1 MVYKKVH
8 LSKMAKQQNKG
19 KRAARR
25 APKNGVSRQQRKTYG
40 VRGGRVGPAPK
51 PRARQGRKAGK
62 TRARR
67 SRNLSGYNSAR
78 YGNSMG
84 SKATDGIN
92 IMKTIHNGSRIED
105 TFQVRREKVAN
116 IIGSSATTLQII
128 QALYCNPGNSTLFPI
143 FSQIAATYEEWEAL
157 LFYFSFETEAYAA
170 SGSNVSAGKVILAT
184 DYNPSNPNFPTD
196 QAMENYVNSDRG
208 APYCEIIHDVLGGDH
223 NLKKDPLKN
232 YFVYNS
238 ANQAAPANDNSKFY
252 DLGLFQLGVQ
262 GNASSTAEIG
272 ELYVTYQFKMIR
284 PRMPQT
290 QLGFQAV
297 AAHISESA
305 NSTASAAAP
314 LGTSGGVLRPGS
326 TLPSVTTNTTFTLP
340 NAGNF
345 LIAAC
350 FSGSTAATSTF
361 TLGSNI
367 TSLNYSEDDAENNNA
382 AASGND
388 SLRIGTYAVSAS
400 GTGANNTITIG
411 GLSSFTAG
419 FTDIWIV
426 QIPVAIASIIIS
438 EEDKVQAKQISTLEQ
453 KLADIMDYLR
463 EVDPNSR
470 RLNRNKTLH
479 PDFEDEVKVD
489 PPPKMTESQL
499 IDKTINKTIK
509 RIKEEE
515 NKSTDTPSRPLNVS
529 PGWFGTSVGSVALAR
544 DYNNSK

>member
-1 MVYKKVH
+1 
-8 LSKMAKQQNKG
+8 MAKQQNKG

-40 VRGGRVGPAPK
+40 VRGGRIGPAAK
-51 PRARQGRKAGK
+51 PRARKGRKAGK

-67 SRNLSGYNSAR
+67 NRNLTGYNVAR

-92 IMKTIHNGSRIED
+92 IMKTIHNGSKIED

-116 IIGSSATTLQII
+116 IIGSTATTLQII

-184 DYNPSNPNFPTD
+184 DYNPSNPVFPTD

-238 ANQAAPANDNSKFY
+238 ANLAAPANDNSKFY
-252 DLGLFQLGVQ
+252 DLGLFQLGCQ
-262 GNASSTAEIG
+262 GNASSSAEIG

-284 PRMPQT
+284 PKMPQT
-290 QLGFQAV
+290 NLGSAAV
-297 AAHISESA
+297 AAHIGEGA
-305 NSTASAAAP
+305 VTTATAAAP
-314 LGTSGGVLRPGS
+314 LGTTGGVVKAGS
-326 TLPSVTTNTTFTLP
+326 TLPTVATSTTFTLP

-345 LIAAC
+345 LVAVT
-350 FSGSTAATSTF
+350 SSTNNGNIGAPI
-361 TLGSNI
+361 TLTPGSNI
-367 TSLNYSEDDAENNNA
+367 AGLNYIFDDSTYYRN
-382 AASGND
+382 GWND
-388 SLRIGTYAVSAS
+388 IIANWTGVFGVSAP
-400 GTGANNTITIG
+400 GTGAANTITIG
-411 GLSSFTAG
+411 GLTSMTG
-419 FTDIWIV
+419 GETDVFIS
-426 QIPVAIASIIIS
+426 QIPTAIASVLIS
-438 EEDKVQAKQISTLEQ
+438 EEDKIQAKQISSLEQ
-453 KLADIMDYLR
+453 KLADVMDYLR
-463 EVDPNSR
+463 EVDPNSK
-470 RLNRNKTLH
+470 RLNRKYQLH
-479 PDFEDEVKVD
+479 SDSEDEVKVD

-515 NKSTDTPSRPLNVS
+515 AKSTDTPSRPLNVS
-529 PGWFGTSVGSVALAR
+529 PGWFGTSVGSVVLAR
-544 DYNNSK
+544 DYNVSK